1 MDDRA
6 TRRLLVALALSAA
19 LSPLN
24 STMIAVALPAI
35 GRTFGHAPA
44 TLAHALVTS
53 YLVASITLQAPGGRL
68 GDVVGHRRALALGQW
83 IFVAGAAVGAIAP
96 ELVSLVV
103 ARVIMA
109 LGGAIIIPA
118 ATALMRTELPIE
130 RRGRAFGAFSAV
142 MGTAAMLGP
151 LVGGVLEARFGFRA
165 LFAANV
171 PVILVSAL
179 LAGRAPAAR
188 PGSSAPAD
196 DPGARPAASTTTR
209 PRFDVLGTILLA
221 GSLGAIVA
229 GAKLPGAARLTT
241 VALGVALLV
250 PLVIHA
256 RRTAH
261 PVVDVG
267 LLRIPVLLAGS
278 LVVALHNMGMYAL
291 LFLLPTTLERLFG
304 LDAEGTSRIVV
315 AMMVAMVVGAPLAG
329 RLSERLGARTL
340 GLVGCGAA
348 VVGMALV
355 RLTPLTTPSALIV
368 PLVIIGLGMG
378 LSASP
383 SQAAAMSAAPR
394 DRSGTAA
401 GLLSTMRYLGGVA
414 GILVLAAVAH
424 DGPSG
429 ASEVIAEL
437 HRATEIF
444 LVALLVAT
452 GAALFLPRR
461 GLGHPGT

>member
-1 MDDRA
+1 MTSASEPEAPSTHPTVRGSSSVDDRA

-35 GRTFGHAPA
+35 GRAFGHAPA

-196 DPGARPAASTTTR
+196 DPVARPAASSTTTR

-221 GSLGAIVA
+221 GSLGAIVV

-267 LLRIPVLLAGS
+267 LLRIPVLLAGA

-355 RLTPLTTPSALIV
+355 RLTPLTTPSAW
-368 PLVIIGLGMG
+368 GRARWAW
-378 LSASP
+378 S
-383 SQAAAMSAAPR
+383 
-394 DRSGTAA
+394 AA
-401 GLLSTMRYLGGVA
+401 GLRSSAWRWC
-414 GILVLAAVAH
+414 
-424 DGPSG
+424 
-429 ASEVIAEL
+429 AS
-437 HRATEIF
+437 
-444 LVALLVAT
+444 
-452 GAALFLPRR
+452 PR
-461 GLGHPGT
+461 

>member
-35 GRTFGHAPA
+35 GRAFGHAPA

-142 MGTAAMLGP
+142 MGTAAMVGP
-151 LVGGVLEARFGFRA
+151 LIGGVLEARFGFRA

-171 PVILVSAL
+171 PVVLVSAL
-179 LAGRAPAAR
+179 LAGRAP
-188 PGSSAPAD
+188 GSSSTPGPASERE
-196 DPGARPAASTTTR
+196 ARPASSTATR
-209 PRFDVLGTILLA
+209 PRFDVLGTVLLA
-221 GSLGAIVA
+221 GSLGAIVV
-229 GAKLPGAARLTT
+229 GAKLPGPARITT
-241 VALGVALLV
+241 VALGIALIV

-256 RRTAH
+256 RRTPH

-329 RLSERLGARTL
+329 RLAERLGALTL
-340 GLVGCGAA
+340 ALVGCAAA

-355 RLTPLTTPSALIV
+355 RLTPLTAPGALVV
-368 PLVIIGLGMG
+368 PLVIVGMGMG

-424 DGPSG
+424 DGPTG
-429 ASEVIAEL
+429 TGEVIAEL
-437 HRATEIF
+437 HRSTEIF

-452 GAALFLPRR
+452 GAATFLPHR

>member
-6 TRRLLVALALSAA
+6 TRRLLIALALSAA

-35 GRTFGHAPA
+35 GRAFDHAPS

-53 YLVASITLQAPGGRL
+53 YLVASISLQAPGGRL
-68 GDVVGHRRALALGQW
+68 GDVVGHRRALAIGQW
-83 IFVAGAAVGAIAP
+83 IFVAGAAVGSLAP
-96 ELVSLVV
+96 ELVTLVA

-118 ATALMRTELPIE
+118 ATALMRIELPVE

-151 LVGGVLEARFGFRA
+151 LVGGFLEARFGFRA

-171 PVILVSAL
+171 PVLLASAA
-179 LAGRAPAAR
+179 LAGRAPRGVVAPSPPGDVTASIPTAPARDRPAR
-188 PGSSAPAD
+188 P
-196 DPGARPAASTTTR
+196 RL
-209 PRFDVLGTILLA
+209 DVIGTALLA
-221 GSLGAIVA
+221 VSLSAVVV
-229 GAKLPGAARLTT
+229 GAKLAGVLRVATIAAGL
-241 VALGVALLV
+241 ALVV
-250 PLVIHA
+250 PLVLHA
-256 RRTAH
+256 RRTPQPAI
-261 PVVDVG
+261 DLE

-291 LFLLPTTLERLFG
+291 LFLLPTTLERLFA
-304 LDAEGTSRIVV
+304 LDAEATSRIVV
-315 AMMVAMVVGAPLAG
+315 AMMVAMVVSAPVAG
-329 RLSERLGARTL
+329 RLADRLGARALALL
-340 GLVGCGAA
+340 GCVVAVFGMILLRLAPLDAPGSLVAPLV
-348 VVGMALV
+348 VVGV
-355 RLTPLTTPSALIV
+355 
-368 PLVIIGLGMG
+368 GMG

-394 DRSGTAA
+394 ERSGAAA

-424 DGPSG
+424 DGQ
-429 ASEVIAEL
+429 ASAADATAEL
-437 HRATEIF
+437 HRATEVF
-444 LVALLVAT
+444 VLALVAATVAA
-452 GAALFLPRR
+452 AALPRGGLPR
-461 GLGHPGT
+461 